1 MVEGPSIDA
10 LERLQ
15 RQAVALRAQA
25 EKMTRTYNRSTWIRF
40 VLVFFPIPFVVVL
53 FRLDIEAWAYYV
65 AGALIIASGAVLYTF
80 DSAASDKTDA
90 AVQAADKAEQTY
102 EAARKVLN
110 QPR

>member
-10 LERLQ
+10 FERLQ

-53 FRLDIEAWAYYV
+53 FRLQIDAWAYYV
-65 AGALIIASGAVLYTF
+65 AGALIIASGAVLYTI

-90 AVQAADKAEQTY
+90 AVQAADQAEQTY